1 MEVIMKNKIGNIS
14 LLSTLG
20 GLTVTQI
27 GIHAGWLQGYPWII
41 LAAGFEAGT
50 VGGLADWFAVS
61 ALFRE
66 IPIPFVR
73 RHTNIIVKNRRQLT
87 EGVVDLVTNR
97 WLSPDVIREKLSGV
111 PIAEVLVKMLREPQ
125 NQSRAME
132 FLRDF
137 LGRFADSLDA
147 PEVTILLQ
155 KILKDQIE
163 GIEIAVPLGNW
174 MAGAISRGEHNR
186 LWEMILSAAQ
196 NSINEDSIRGMLID
210 AVNGKIKEYKNE
222 GIFKKLFVSI
232 GEIIG
237 GIEAGSVANK
247 IINAVNEFIDEARN
261 NTSHPARQKFD
272 NSLLEFAQR
281 LAGGDIDAHETI
293 NNFKKKLVEN
303 TDANEI
309 IQNLLVRFKSTIV
322 DQLKN
327 NDTPFMTLLIS
338 NFQRLLKELESDKTA
353 QLRIDAWMRETITTL
368 INKYHHEIGNMVRSS
383 LSKLDDIG
391 LVNQIEEKVG
401 NDLQYIRLNGA
412 VVGGLVGI
420 FFSIIKLLLLKT

>member
-1 MEVIMKNKIGNIS
+1 MKNKIGQIS

-27 GIHAGWLQGYPWII
+27 CIHVGWLQGYPWTI

-66 IPIPFVR
+66 IPIPIVR

-97 WLSPDVIREKLSGV
+97 WLSPDVIREKLSDV
-111 PIAEVLVKMLREPQ
+111 PIAEALIKMLQEPQ
-125 NQSRAME
+125 NQSRAID

-137 LGRFADSLDA
+137 LGRFADSLDK
-147 PEVTILLQ
+147 PEIAQLLQ

-163 GIEIAVPLGNW
+163 GIDIAMPLGRW
-174 MAGAISRGEHNR
+174 LEDTIRRGEHHQ
-186 LWEMILSAAQ
+186 LWHMILAAAQ
-196 NSINEDSIRGMLID
+196 RSINEASTREMLVRKVKGTIE
-210 AVNGKIKEYKNE
+210 EYKDE
-222 GIFKKLFVSI
+222 GILKKLFVSI
-232 GEIIG
+232 GEIVG
-237 GIEAGSVANK
+237 GVDANSVVSK
-247 IINAVNEFIDEARN
+247 IVMAVNEFINEAKN
-261 NTSHPARQKFD
+261 NPSHPARQRFD
-272 NSLLEFAQR
+272 NSVLEFAQK
-281 LAGGDIDAHETI
+281 LANGDVDAHATI
-293 NNFKKKLVEN
+293 NNFKRKLADN
-303 TDANEI
+303 ADANEI
-309 IQNLLVRFKSTIV
+309 IRGLLRRFKSTMIA
-322 DQLKN
+322 QLKN
-327 NDTPFMTLLIS
+327 NETPFMTLLVS
-338 NFQRLLKELESDKTA
+338 NLQRLLMELESDEISQQK
-353 QLRIDAWMRETITTL
+353 IDVWMRETITEL

-412 VVGGLVGI
+412 VVGGLAGI
-420 FFSIIKLLLLKT
+420 LISLVKLLLLKP